1 MVHHPSYAVPSLK
14 QGFKIRKPPQV
25 SKEPQNNKESE
36 TREHQNPS
44 PILEDHEML
53 LPIEIM
59 FHVFSYLGPS
69 SLCQLRL
76 VSRKWKSIADQPSLW
91 HSLCQSHGLISFNHQ
106 EDLKTI
112 DWKRIYRLSSPWRW
126 NLQPNITEVAL
137 SSNGM
142 TLAYSGSK
150 MDWITCLSEGPI
162 DGSHRYFEI
171 SIDRAECPRN
181 SIQVV
186 FGCTGHMLG
195 RQSNTPFGWN
205 TSSDRNSW
213 CYRGDGVIMS
223 RGLADVT
230 KGQTFGSGDTV
241 GFKVNLKK
249 KSLTF
254 YKNGVPQGRP
264 LTGIV
269 GNLYPAVSIISGN
282 QISIHQVTSIPSSL
296 KNQSIKLI
304 TK

>member
-1 MVHHPSYAVPSLK
+1 MSEKLHPSCLWMHWA
-14 QGFKIRKPPQV
+14 
-25 SKEPQNNKESE
+25 
-36 TREHQNPS
+36 HA
-44 PILEDHEML
+44 
-53 LPIEIM
+53 
-59 FHVFSYLGPS
+59 
-69 SLCQLRL
+69 
-76 VSRKWKSIADQPSLW
+76 WK
-91 HSLCQSHGLISFNHQ
+91 
-106 EDLKTI
+106 
-112 DWKRIYRLSSPWRW
+112 
-126 NLQPNITEVAL
+126 
-137 SSNGM
+137 
-142 TLAYSGSK
+142 
-150 MDWITCLSEGPI
+150 
-162 DGSHRYFEI
+162 
-171 SIDRAECPRN
+171 AE
-181 SIQVV
+181 
-186 FGCTGHMLG
+186 
-195 RQSNTPFGWN
+195 
-205 TSSDRNSW
+205 NSW